1 MSEGKFLLKAI
12 SVLMMVFGLVVAI
25 YAIVYIVTPEEEID
39 NWTTAAVLLVITCL
53 LEFVFGII
61 GFRSSDDPGRATY
74 FIVTGLIAAILA
86 IISMFMAITQ
96 WTVVSLVLPVYYVV
110 GGVLLRKAAD

>member
-25 YAIVYIVTPEEEID
+25 YAIVYIVTPEDVD
-39 NWTTAAVLLVITCL
+39 NWTTAAVLLIITCL
-53 LEFVFGII
+53 LEFIFGII
-61 GFRSSDDPGRATY
+61 GFRSSDDPGRAMF

-96 WTVVSLVLPVYYVV
+96 WTVVSLVLPVYYIV